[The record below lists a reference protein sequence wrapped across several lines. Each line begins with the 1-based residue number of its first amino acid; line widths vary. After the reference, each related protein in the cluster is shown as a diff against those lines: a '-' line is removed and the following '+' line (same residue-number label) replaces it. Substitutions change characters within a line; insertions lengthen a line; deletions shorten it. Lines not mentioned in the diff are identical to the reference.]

1 MSFAKFGPAGT
12 GDSFKEQGYKTSLQ
26 VPGYLKNMGLTWF
39 EYQCGRGV
47 NISTEKA
54 VQLGEKAKEHG
65 IGISLHA
72 PYYISLA
79 SKEEEKRENSVNYI
93 LQSAR
98 AVNAMGG
105 NRIVVHPGGLGG
117 LSREGATALAC
128 ETLKKAQR
136 ALDENG
142 LSHIHI
148 CPETMGKINQL
159 GDLQEVLTFC
169 SLDERMIPCIDFG
182 HLNARTHG
190 GVSTAEDF
198 EYVLSQVLNQLG
210 EERYKNFHSHF
221 SKIEYT
227 EGGEKRHLTFEDT
240 VYGPDFLPLGELIAK
255 KGLTP
260 IFVCESAGSQAE
272 DALAMM
278 QAYHGSLVE

>member
-12 GDSFKEQGYKTSLQ
+12 GDSFKEQGYKISLQ

-47 NISTEKA
+47 NISAEKA
-54 VQLGEKAKEHG
+54 VQLGEKAQEHG

-240 VYGPDFLPLGELIAK
+240 VYGPDFRPLGKLIAE